1 MSSQQQQKLPKK
13 DDQPLLFI
21 DINLGE
27 ESSERIVVFEGD
39 SAKELALKFCEKH
52 NLDDET

>member
-1 MSSQQQQKLPKK
+1 
-13 DDQPLLFI
+13 LFI

-27 ESSERIVVFEGD
+27 ESSERIVVYEGD
-39 SAKELALKFCEKH
+39 SAKELAKKFCEKH